1 MILWVETTEF
11 VPSWKTQRAAP
22 GVLAAA
28 HVTLR

>member
-1 MILWVETTEF
+1 MILWVGTTEF
-11 VPSWKTQRAAP
+11 APSWKTQGAAA